1 MNRLCAAAFLLAAL
15 LVAGC
20 RQQPN
25 AGPTQLTAV
34 IVSEYPHDQT
44 AFTQGLVWD
53 TNAMYESTGLFGQSS
68 LRRVDLASG
77 KVLQRR
83 NYGSQFFAEG
93 LAVFGDSLYQL
104 TWSNGVIFQYA
115 KDSFDLRRTFPWPH
129 EGWGI
134 THDGSSLIISD
145 GSATLYFLA
154 PDDMSER
161 RRVTVRDRGREI
173 TRLNELEYVNG
184 SVYAN
189 VWHEERIAV
198 INPADGAV
206 TAWIDLSAVC
216 ARMRS
221 GNPEAVLNGIM
232 YDAAADRLI
241 VTGKLWPALFAVKT
255 VPIGQNQP

>member
-1 MNRLCAAAFLLAAL
+1 MSRLLAATFLLAL
-15 LVAGC
+15 LFAGC
-20 RQQPN
+20 QQQPS
-25 AGPTQLTAV
+25 AAPAQLTAV

-53 TNAMYESTGLFGQSS
+53 NNAVYESTGLFGESS

-77 KVLQRR
+77 NVLQRR

-93 LAVFGDSLYQL
+93 LVVFGDSLYQL
-104 TWSNGVIFQYA
+104 TWSNKVIFQYD

-173 TRLNELEYVNG
+173 TRLNELEYVKG
-184 SVYAN
+184 FVYAN

-198 INPADGAV
+198 INPADGTV
-206 TAWIDLSAVC
+206 TAWIDLAAVC

-241 VTGKLWPALFAVKT
+241 VTGKLWPNLFEVKT
-255 VPIGQNQP
+255 VPAESNQP